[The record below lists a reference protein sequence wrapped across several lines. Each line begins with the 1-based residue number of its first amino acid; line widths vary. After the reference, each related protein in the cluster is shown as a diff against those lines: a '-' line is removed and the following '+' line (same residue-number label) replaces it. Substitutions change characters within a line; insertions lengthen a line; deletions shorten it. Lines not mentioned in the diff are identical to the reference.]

1 MLEKIKEKLGAPL
14 TVFVLQISVVAVI
27 VVAVT
32 AIKFLNGDIYGDLR
46 QWYILNFQDETD
58 VNEVINPEKDETK
71 DITEPKTENI
81 STKGT
86 DAVPV
91 ISVSSKTKTSYNYGI
106 NSLCV
111 PVSNATISSDYGD
124 RSNPITHSFETHK
137 GLDLAANMGSAIYA
151 AADGVV
157 TIAQKSSSYGNYL
170 VIDHGDG
177 LKTLYAHCSKLNVKA
192 GDTVKKSQVVANV
205 GNTGQST
212 RPHLHF
218 EVILNGKNLNPNWLI
233 NW

>member
-1 MLEKIKEKLGAPL
+1 MLEKIKDKLGAPF

-27 VVAVT
+27 IVSVT
-32 AIKFLNGDIYGDLR
+32 AIKFLDGDIFNDLK

-58 VNEVINPEKDETK
+58 INEVINPQNTQSENE
-71 DITEPKTENI
+71 TENI
-81 STKGT
+81 SETSNN
-86 DAVPV
+86 ALPV
-91 ISVSSKTKTSYNYGI
+91 ISLVTNTVKENTDSI

-111 PVSNATISSDYGD
+111 PVANAEISSDYGA
-124 RSNPITHSFETHK
+124 RSNPVTHSSETHK
-137 GLDLAANMGSAIYA
+137 GLDLSADMGSAIYA

-157 TIAQKSSSYGNYL
+157 TLAQKSSSYGNYL
-170 VIDHGDG
+170 IIDHGGG
-177 LKTLYAHCSKLNVKA
+177 LQTLYAHCSKLNVKT
-192 GDTVKKSQVVANV
+192 GDTVKKSQIVANV

>member
-1 MLEKIKEKLGAPL
+1 MLEKIKEKIGAPF

-27 VVAVT
+27 VVSVT

-58 VNEVINPEKDETK
+58 VNEVINPEKAKTE
-71 DITEPKTENI
+71 DITEPKTENV
-81 STKGT
+81 STKNT
-86 DAVPV
+86 NTVPV
-91 ISVSSKTKTSYNYGI
+91 ISVSSKTKTSYNDNI
-106 NSLCV
+106 NSLCA
-111 PVSNATISSDYGD
+111 PVINATISSDYGD

-137 GLDLAANMGSAIYA
+137 GLDLSADMGSAIYA

-192 GDTVKKSQVVANV
+192 GDTVNKSQIVANV